1 MKKISLLMALA
12 GLFLFSACG
21 NSNDESSSTASTE
34 TKQSNTINS
43 SQSTSSSVVESTEST
58 VISSS
63 STLEQTS
70 QSETITSM
78 TASEASTPASTPVEA
93 TQQSTAD
100 SQTSET
106 ESVAPVQDT
115 VETTTNVEPTAAET
129 PAVVVSS
136 EDQALAAIHAAQPE
150 TANDDIVLRFYQM
163 IGSDYL
169 FDAESKQLAQ
179 HGGTGSVGFY
189 RVSTDGSVR
198 VTNAYGN

>member
-21 NSNDESSSTASTE
+21 NSNDGSSSTASTE
-34 TKQSNTINS
+34 TKQSSTINS
-43 SQSTSSSVVESTEST
+43 SQSTSSSVAESTEST

-70 QSETITSM
+70 QSETITST
-78 TASEASTPASTPVEA
+78 TASEASTPVEA

-106 ESVAPVQDT
+106 ESATPVQDT

-129 PAVVVSS
+129 PAVAVSS